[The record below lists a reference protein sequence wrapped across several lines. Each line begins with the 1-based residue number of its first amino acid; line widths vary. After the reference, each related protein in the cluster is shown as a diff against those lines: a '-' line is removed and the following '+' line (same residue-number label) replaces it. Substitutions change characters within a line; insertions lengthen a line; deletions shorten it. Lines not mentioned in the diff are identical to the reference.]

1 MSIVTWPSCCRRTS
15 RNSRPRMASNALGKM
30 VENNDAIPM
39 FLADNEINYAC
50 AAFLLERER
59 NCGQSPSTS

>member
-1 MSIVTWPSCCRRTS
+1 
-15 RNSRPRMASNALGKM
+15 MASNALGKM